1 MFAPRFLRM
10 RNIVLF
16 LFIVFFSFH
25 SFASKPH
32 DTLSVS
38 TAQFIPNLG
47 QWNGN
52 FLYKTPLSAGAV
64 FYDSLGFVFSF
75 LDPVALEHL
84 HESKYN
90 GESNADFNIKA
101 AAYRVT
107 FPGCNHSSFY
117 RPSGTAYPYYF
128 NYFTSHNPESW
139 RSDVPVYSA
148 ITRPSLYN
156 GVDLNV
162 YQYGDFLKYDFVVS
176 PNADPSCIQ
185 MYYEGVNSLSLKSNN
200 LVVDNGISCV
210 LELAPVAYQINDAGD
225 TLYVPCAYSLDKNRV
240 SFKLGAY
247 DKHRMLVI
255 DPSVVFSSYSGS
267 VADNWGYT
275 ATYDSYGNLYGGG
288 IAFGVGYPVSFG
300 VFQTDFCNGS
310 GSMLTDV
317 AISKFDATGSS
328 LYYSTYLGGSY
339 VDIPHSLY
347 VNDNDELFVFGTTG
361 SPDFPVTPNAFD
373 TSFNYGSPV
382 TLSTSLSFPQGSD
395 IFVTKFSEDARQ
407 LLGSTFIG
415 GTSNDGINVAQLLR
429 KNYADDNRGEILVD
443 ENSNVYV
450 VSSTYSPDFP
460 VTPHAFDTSFCGG
473 QDICVFKMS
482 QDLSQLIWSTFLGGT
497 SNDAGYSMSLGPDN
511 SVYVCGG
518 TLSQDYPIVQP
529 ALQSVF
535 AGGVDGVVSHLSVNG
550 DQLLHSTYFGK
561 SGYDQT
567 YLIKGDRNGVPHVLG
582 QTDAEGNEWI
592 SNAQYAIPNGGQFL
606 SKLSAGLDSVI
617 WSTAFG
623 TGNGGPDISP
633 TALMVDYCNNIYMS
647 GWGSHQLN
655 GFGGTAGLPITN
667 DAFQTT
673 TDGSDYYF
681 LSLSDDASQL
691 VYGTYFGGAVSSA
704 REHVDGGTSRF
715 DRKGRIY
722 QAVCAGC
729 GGQSSFPTTPGAYA
743 TSNGSSNCNLGVIKM
758 DFSLPVVVAD
768 FHLPTSLCAPDTVF
782 FQNFSQSVGNNTS
795 YYWNFGDGTTSTEPA
810 PAHFYAHS
818 GYYQI
823 SLVVR
828 DNGSCNLSDTLV
840 KHLLVLANATDTLSP
855 VNVCWGDFVQIGL
868 PPSNE
873 VTYQWS
879 PSESLSNPA
888 LSNPYATPDQSLMY
902 RLIASSE
909 SCVDTI
915 YQYVQVD
922 TLDVSLSPDTV
933 ICQGTSVSLSVTVPA
948 NCQSIEW
955 AANPNFTSVFS
966 RQSSIEVQ
974 PEAPT
979 TYYVRVVRGVCT
991 FVGSVTVSLSEIEVA
1006 PLPEV
1011 LICFEDSVQLSAT
1024 HTEDGPVSYHW
1035 TLGDGSSYH
1044 IPYPWVSPDQSTSY
1058 SVTVTNQY
1066 GCSNSATGNIIKRTG
1081 TFPTLFSAWCDVC
1094 EIVQAHSTTVF
1105 STDYGSGYHYQWT
1118 PTQDMDSPNS
1128 PTSIVHPMESTEYS
1142 VSVTDTFGCTLTD
1155 TVKIEVDEL
1164 TCDEPYIFVPNA
1176 FSPNGDGKNDVL
1188 YVRSEILQDFYFAV
1202 YSRWGE
1208 KVFECS
1214 NLEMGWDGTYK
1225 GKPCQNGVYDYYF
1238 SGTCVGGKTK
1248 ELKGNVMLVR

>member
-1 MFAPRFLRM
+1 MFALLLRM
-10 RNIVLF
+10 RYFLTLLLF
-16 LFIVFFSFH
+16 FGFSLYALAIKPQDTI
-25 SFASKPH
+25 SFSN
-32 DTLSVS
+32 V
-38 TAQFIPNLG
+38 QFIPNQG
-47 QWNGN
+47 QWDGN
-52 FLYKTPLSAGAV
+52 FAFKTPVNGGAV
-64 FYDSLGFVFSF
+64 FFDSLGFVFF
-75 LDPVALEHL
+75 LLDPVALDRL

-90 GESNADFNIKA
+90 AYPNADFSLKA
-101 AAYRVT
+101 AAYRVS
-107 FPGCNHSSFY
+107 FVGHSATHSFA
-117 RPSGTAYPYYF
+117 PVGPAYPFYF
-128 NYFTSHNPESW
+128 NYYTSRNPDSW
-139 RSDVPVYSA
+139 KSGVPVYSK
-148 ITRPSLYN
+148 ILYPSLYD
-156 GVDLNV
+156 GVDLSV
-162 YQYGDFLKYDFVVS
+162 YQKDNFLKYDFVVS

-185 MYYEGVNSLSLKSNN
+185 MNYIGVKSLSLHSNS
-200 LVVDNGISCV
+200 LWVDNGVSRIVES
-210 LELAPVAYQINDAGD
+210 EPFAYQITESGD
-225 TLYVPCAYSLDKNRV
+225 TLSVSCSYVLDGNVV
-240 SFKLGAY
+240 SFKLGSY
-247 DKHRMLVI
+247 DKCLPLVI

-275 ATYDSYGNLYGGG
+275 ATYDAYGNLFGGG

-300 VFQTDFCNGS
+300 VFQTDFCGGS

-328 LYYSTYLGGSY
+328 ILYSTYLGGSY
-339 VDIPHSLY
+339 VDIPHSLF
-347 VNDNDELFVFGTTG
+347 VNENDELYVFGTTG
-361 SPDFPVTPNAFD
+361 SPDFPVTSNAFD
-373 TSFNYGSPV
+373 TSFNYGSPI

-395 IFVTKFSEDARQ
+395 IFVAKFSEDARQ

-415 GTSNDGINVAQLLR
+415 GTSNDGINVAQFLR
-429 KNYADDNRGEILVD
+429 KNYADENRGEILVD
-443 ENSNVYV
+443 ANSNVYV
-450 VSSTYSPDFP
+450 VSSSYSPDFP
-460 VTPHAFDTSFCGG
+460 VTPNAFDTSLCGG

-482 QDLSQLIWSTFLGGT
+482 QDLSQLIWSTFLGG
-497 SNDAGYSMSLGPDN
+497 SQSDAGYSISLASDN

-518 TLSQDYPIVQP
+518 TLSDDYPVVLPAVQP
-529 ALQSVF
+529 SL

-550 DQLLHSTYFGK
+550 DQLLHSTYLGK
-561 SGYDQT
+561 AGYDQV
-567 YLIKGDRNGVPHVLG
+567 YLIKGDRNGTPHVLG
-582 QTDAEGNEWI
+582 QTDAEGNAWI
-592 SNAQYAIPNGGQFL
+592 HNAQYAIPNGGQFL
-606 SKLSAGLDSVI
+606 SKLSDNLDSVV
-617 WSTAFG
+617 WSTSFG

-655 GFGGTAGLPITN
+655 GFGGTNGLPVTN

-691 VYGTYFGGAVSSA
+691 MYATYFGGATSSA

-729 GGQSSFPTTPGAYA
+729 GGQNSFPTTPGAYS
-743 TSNGSSNCNLGVIKM
+743 TTNGSSNCNLGVIKM

-782 FQNFSQSVGNNTS
+782 FQNFSQSVGNNTT
-795 YYWNFGDGTTSTEPA
+795 YWWDFGDGTTSSEPA

-840 KHLLVLANATDTLSP
+840 KHLLVLANTTDTLPAVS
-855 VNVCWGDFVQIGL
+855 VCWGDFVQIGL
-868 PPSNE
+868 PPSNA

-879 PSESLSNPA
+879 PAESLSNPS
-888 LSNPYATPDQSLMY
+888 LSNPFATPDHSLMY

-909 SCVDTI
+909 ACVDTI
-915 YQYVQVD
+915 LQFVQVD
-922 TLDVSLSPDTV
+922 TLAVSLSPDTV
-933 ICQGTSVSLSVTVPA
+933 VCQGNTANLSVTVPPD
-948 NCQSIEW
+948 CHSVEW
-955 AANPNFTSVFS
+955 ATNSNFTNIIS
-966 RQSSIEVQ
+966 RQTSVQVQ
-974 PEAPT
+974 PTVPT
-979 TYYVRVVRGVCT
+979 TYYVRVVRGICT
-991 FVGSVTVSLSEIEVA
+991 FVGSVTVSLSDITVE

-1011 LICFEDSVQLSAT
+1011 LICFEDSVRLAVA
-1024 HTEDGPVSYHW
+1024 HTGDGDVSYQW
-1035 TLGDGSSYH
+1035 TLGDGSTFVSSN
-1044 IPYPWVSPDQSTSY
+1044 PWVSPENSTSY
-1058 SVTVTNQY
+1058 TVTVTNQY
-1066 GCSNSATGNIIKRTG
+1066 GCSASSSGNIIKRTG
-1081 TFPTLFSAWCDVC
+1081 TFPTPFSAWCDVC
-1094 EIVQAHSTTVF
+1094 DIVQAHSTTVF

-1118 PTQDMDSPNS
+1118 PTQDVDSPNS
-1128 PTSIVHPMESTEYS
+1128 PSSIVHPMETTLYS
-1142 VSVTDTFGCTLTD
+1142 ITVIDTFGCTLTD
-1155 TVKIEVDEL
+1155 TVRIKVHEL
-1164 TCDEPYIFVPNA
+1164 TCDEPYIYVPNA

-1214 NLEMGWDGTYK
+1214 NLEAGWDGTYK

-1238 SGTCVGGKTK
+1238 NGTCVGGKTK